1 MYKFINEELRFLPKN
16 ELTINTFISASHF
29 ENGDDEF
36 VSVKEKIFDEKTLKE
51 INSDDKKG
59 I

>member
-1 MYKFINEELRFLPKN
+1 MPDN

-36 VSVKEKIFDEKTLKE
+36 MSVKENIFDENTLKE
-51 INSDDKKG
+51 INSCDKKG
-59 I
+59 INFSYIFINL